1 MDKRFIRIAA
11 IALILI
17 LVAGVYIAKNYGE
30 IAGLKDAVSL
40 NAGDLQAG
48 NDPLESASFDRSM
61 IEDNELPL
69 ILVLGSDTCGPC
81 MRMLPD
87 LETLREIYAGKV
99 DVAYLDINDN
109 PEVMYSI
116 PVRVT
121 PTIAV
126 FMPDGKPF
134 VPAEG
139 NKIPFILYS
148 DRNTGE
154 HMVTVAEGALPLDML
169 RALAE
174 ELLVD

>member
-1 MDKRFIRIAA
+1 MIAEPTHVRTDSA
-11 IALILI
+11 GIFHRSYTQFHRASCLI
-17 LVAGVYIAKNYGE
+17 
-30 IAGLKDAVSL
+30 
-40 NAGDLQAG
+40 
-48 NDPLESASFDRSM
+48 
-61 IEDNELPL
+61 
-69 ILVLGSDTCGPC
+69 TPC
-81 MRMLPD
+81 
-87 LETLREIYAGKV
+87 YF
-99 DVAYLDINDN
+99 
-109 PEVMYSI
+109 
-116 PVRVT
+116 VT